1 MSISTPT
8 PVPRTRRSPEAAREN
23 ILAAAESIL
32 IETGPQHLK
41 LATVARAAGVVH
53 ASVLHHFGSIDG
65 VQSALMARMVQQL
78 VARIVAT
85 TAETQDPGQLAGI
98 GVEAL
103 FDAFEEKGAA
113 RLAAWLELTGESR
126 RLTLV
131 REAVREIMAT
141 RLSHGDSF
149 PAESMEDFILASIS
163 IALGVGLFGATLSAL
178 LGKPEARARDVALAL
193 LQERLTATMS
203 RIQARPGP

>member
-1 MSISTPT
+1 MSISTPGIA
-8 PVPRTRRSPEAAREN
+8 PRTRRSPEAAREN

-32 IETGPQHLK
+32 IDAGPQHLK
-41 LATVARAAGVVH
+41 LAQVARAAGVVH

-78 VARIVAT
+78 VARIVAI
-85 TAETQDPGQLAGI
+85 TAEAQDPAQIAGI

-103 FDAFEEKGAA
+103 FDAFEERGAA

-131 REAVREIMAT
+131 REAVREVIAARMST
-141 RLSHGDSF
+141 DVSVS
-149 PAESMEDFILASIS
+149 AESMEDFILASIS
-163 IALGVGLFGATLSAL
+163 IALGVGLFGATLSVL

-193 LQERLTATMS
+193 LRDRLAAAIS
-203 RIQARPGP
+203 KGPR